1 MEEATPDS
9 NGPQIDLVNRRVVA
23 VDGGAATGKGRLID
37 ELSKLMRLKGV
48 PVVHLSS
55 GSLYRAVACAA
66 LESSKT
72 RVTGRRSKSDS
83 QLLADALSLVRDMS
97 PEKLLE
103 LASERKL
110 EMHGG
115 VVWLDGAAASVDQ
128 QLKAPGVGNV
138 VSFVASFLEVREFVN
153 VLIRRQV
160 NEFDGYVL
168 IDGRDITHTVV
179 PDAPVKLL
187 LTVASGVAAIRSPEH
202 TEEEIIARDQA
213 DRNHTHGALR
223 HPDDPGDNVLVV
235 PTDDHSPET
244 VRDFVY
250 GLMKESFPDL
260 PNISD

>member
-9 NGPQIDLVNRRVVA
+9 NGPMIDLVNRRVVA

-66 LESSKT
+66 LEYSRP
-72 RVTGRRSKSDS
+72 RVTGSRSKTDAKI
-83 QLLADALSLVRDMS
+83 LAEALGMVREMN

-103 LASERKL
+103 LAVARKL

-115 VVWLDGAAASVDQ
+115 VVWLDGAAASVDD

-187 LTVASGVAAIRSPEH
+187 LTVASHVAAIRSPEH
-202 TEEEIIARDQA
+202 TEQEIIARDEA
-213 DRNHTHGALR
+213 DRNHIHGALR
-223 HPDDPGDNVLVV
+223 HADDPGADVLVV

-250 GLMKESFPDL
+250 GLMKQTFTDL
-260 PNISD
+260 PDIGE